1 MGPVLGIVPSR
12 GGSKGIP
19 RKNIRLLAGRPLLHY
34 AVMAAQKSGVIDRL
48 ILSTDSEE
56 IAQVGHH
63 LGVEVPFLRPSE
75 LAQDDT
81 PMLLVVEH
89 AVTKLEETDWSPEVV
104 ILLQPTAPLRR
115 PEHIVKALT
124 ILRTTGCD
132 SVVSVVEVPKHFS
145 PHYVMKIQDG
155 RLVNYLAEGQA
166 ITRRQDAPAAYSRD
180 GTVYVVWRKILMEDH
195 SLYGTDCYPLIL
207 SAEESVNLDTLQD
220 WVLAEQK
227 IAGANLCTGRSGT

>member
-1 MGPVLGIVPSR
+1 MGPVLGIIPAR

-19 RKNIRLLAGRPLLHY
+19 MKNIRLLAGQPLLY
-34 AVMAAQKSGVIDRL
+34 YTVKAAKESGVIDRL
-48 ILSTDSEE
+48 ILTTDSEE
-56 IAQVGHH
+56 IAEVGRC
-63 LGVEVPFLRPSE
+63 LGVEVPFLRPTE

-81 PMLLVVEH
+81 PMLMVVEH
-89 AVTKLEETDWSPEVV
+89 AVSKLEERGWSPEVI

-115 PEHIVKALT
+115 PEHIVKALS
-124 ILRTTGCD
+124 ILHTTACD

-155 RLVNYLAEGQA
+155 RLVNYLAEGRA
-166 ITRRQDAPAAYSRD
+166 ITRRQDVPPVYSRD
-180 GTVYVVWRKILMEDH
+180 GTVYAMWRKTVMEAH
-195 SLYGTDCYPLIL
+195 SLYGTDCRPLIL

-227 IAGANLCTGRSGT
+227 LAATHPNK